1 MLCTELTALNW
12 KLNKEY
18 GSDIDFQQ
26 ITFVNSIIILVTEN
40 QKQTE
45 KNKNKGKEK
54 KKHIING
61 LYLIK
66 ALYKQI

>member
-54 KKHIING
+54 RSI
-61 LYLIK
+61 
-66 ALYKQI
+66 